1 MRNKYTCR
9 ENWSEKERGSEM
21 IASYL
26 FFKGCTIPASLP
38 NVEKLAREILPEI
51 GINLVESDEF
61 TCCPDPIR
69 LQGASQYFWMASAAR
84 NIAIAEEKKLNIMTL
99 CNGCEN
105 TLAIVN
111 YKLRKNSELKRRVN
125 EVLKEIG
132 REFKGTIKVRHFLQ
146 ILKEDIG
153 LNNLKKMIKNPLTG
167 LKVAGH
173 PGCHL
178 LMPNDILKFDNPVDP
193 EFYDQFIAA
202 LGATPVDYLT
212 KSDCC
217 GVSLSLA
224 GDQEA
229 SNRCIQNKLIDIQL
243 SGARFISTACPACF
257 NQFDFGQIIAARDYP
272 QLQEKPIPVL
282 YAIELLALAMG
293 RSFDDIGY
301 NLHRIKIPVEEMV

>member
-1 MRNKYTCR
+1 ML
-9 ENWSEKERGSEM
+9 
-21 IASYL
+21 SYL

-38 NVEKLAREILPEI
+38 NVEKLALDVLPEI
-51 GINLVESDEF
+51 GINLIESDEF

-84 NIAIAEEKKLNIMTL
+84 NIAIAEEKKLDIMTL

-111 YKLRKNSELKRRVN
+111 YKMKSNSELKRKVN
-125 EVLKEIG
+125 EALKEIG
-132 REFKGTIKVRHFLQ
+132 REFQGTVKIKHFLQ
-146 ILKEDIG
+146 VLKEDIG
-153 LNNLKKMIKNPLTG
+153 LDSLKKMIKVPLTG

-178 LMPNDILKFDNPVDP
+178 LMPNEILKFDNPVDP
-193 EFYDQFIAA
+193 EFYDKFITA

-217 GVSLSLA
+217 GISLSLA
-224 GDQEA
+224 GDKEA
-229 SNRCIQNKLIDIQL
+229 SHQCIQNKLIDVQL
-243 SGARFISTACPACF
+243 SGAQIISTACPACF
-257 NQFDFGQIIAARDYP
+257 NQFDFGQFMLSRDNP
-272 QLQEKPIPVL
+272 RLKEKPIPVL

-293 RSFDDIGY
+293 RSFEEIGY
-301 NLHRIKIPVEEMV
+301 NLHRVKIPVEERV

>member
-1 MRNKYTCR
+1 
-9 ENWSEKERGSEM
+9 M
-21 IASYL
+21 ISYL

-38 NVEKLAREILPEI
+38 NVEKLALEVLPEI

-69 LQGASQYFWMASAAR
+69 LQGANQFFWLSVAAR
-84 NIAIAEEKKLNIMTL
+84 NIAIAEEKKLDIMTL

-111 YKLRKNSELKRRVN
+111 YRLKNNSELKNKVN
-125 EVLKEIG
+125 EVLKEINL
-132 REFKGTIKVRHFLQ
+132 EFKGNIKIRHFLQ
-146 ILKEDIG
+146 VLKEDIG
-153 LNNLKKMIKNPLTG
+153 LDNLKKMVRTPLDDF
-167 LKVAGH
+167 KVAGH

-178 LMPNDILKFDNPVDP
+178 LMPHEILKFDNPVDP

-202 LGATPVDYLT
+202 LGATSIDYLT
-212 KSDCC
+212 KADCC

-224 GDQEA
+224 GEKEA
-229 SNRCIQNKLIDIQL
+229 SNNCIQNKLIDIQL
-243 SGARFISTACPACF
+243 SGAQFVSTACPACF
-257 NQFDFGQIIAARDYP
+257 NQFDFGQLIASRDFP

-293 RSFDDIGY
+293 RSFEEIGY
-301 NLHRIKIPVEEMV
+301 NLHRVKAPVKEMV